1 MHLEKTGNLNI
12 KITISN
18 IMKVLQD
25 YLSTIEHYVGSNSF
39 WFPYV
44 LLFVG
49 IFFTIYL
56 KFPPFRYFRHGL
68 RLVSGKYDEKH
79 HKGDT
84 THFQAL
90 ATALSGT
97 IGMGN
102 IAGVAF
108 AIFIG
113 GPAAIFWML
122 VCAAFGMTTKLVEIT
137 LSHKYREVDAQGYIV
152 GGPMHYMKNKL
163 KMPRLGAIFALLF
176 IISAFGSGVFPEINA
191 IANSLHTTAGIE
203 NSMTGTVLTVLL
215 AIILLGGIKRIAKVT
230 EKLVPF
236 MSVLYFF
243 GAILVIGSH
252 YENIIPSI
260 KMIFTNVFTG
270 TAAMGGFLGAGV
282 SFAFKQGLS
291 VGLFS
296 NEAGRGSA
304 PIAHASAR
312 TDEPAA
318 EGIVGMLGPFI
329 DTFIVCNLTALAILC
344 SGVWKEKLPNQFQ
357 FADMEIIQGVYD
369 DHIPQQQK
377 QLASYIQK
385 GKELELYTG
394 NLTLK
399 EGKIQQNVSVI
410 HARSLAE
417 GVRVYNRKEKTL
429 YTGVLKVI
437 DGKIINDQ
445 KVIFKGKS
453 LIHSAPLT
461 TEAFARSPIK
471 GWGRWLVSLILIPFA
486 FSTTLA
492 WGYYGGR
499 CVVYL
504 WGTRYLLFFR
514 LLYCICFFIG
524 SIIDT
529 TNTWIIAN
537 ITMGL
542 AALPNLIG
550 IFLLRKDMKDT
561 INEYW
566 KNSRKDIS
574 KKVSK

>member
-1 MHLEKTGNLNI
+1 MKNYLEI
-12 KITISN
+12 
-18 IMKVLQD
+18 
-25 YLSTIEHYVGSNSF
+25 IEHYIGSSSP

-56 KFPPFRYFRHGL
+56 KFPPLRYFRHGL
-68 RLVSGKYDEKH
+68 RLVSGKYDENH

-97 IGMGN
+97 IGTGN
-102 IAGVAF
+102 ISGVAF

-163 KMPRLGAIFALLF
+163 KMPRLGAFFALMT
-176 IISAFGSGVFPEINA
+176 IIGAFGTGNFPEING
-191 IANSLHTTAGIE
+191 IVNSVYTTTGIE
-203 NSMTGTVLTVLL
+203 NYVTGAVLAVLL
-215 AIILLGGIKRIAKVT
+215 AIIILGGIKRIAKVT
-230 EKLVPF
+230 EKLIPF
-236 MSVLYFF
+236 MSILYFL
-243 GAILVIGSH
+243 GALLVIGSH
-252 YENIIPSI
+252 YENIIPSL
-260 KMIFTNVFTG
+260 KMIFTDAFTG

-282 SFAFKQGLS
+282 SFAFTKGMS
-291 VGLFS
+291 RGLFS
-296 NEAGRGSA
+296 NEAGQGSA

-329 DTFIVCNLTALAILC
+329 DTFIVCTLTALAILS
-344 SGVWKEKLPNQFQ
+344 SGVWKEKLPNRFQ

-369 DHIPQQQK
+369 DHIPKQQK
-377 QLASYIQK
+377 ELAQYIQK
-385 GKELELYTG
+385 GEGLKAYTG

-399 EGKIQQNVSVI
+399 EGRIQQDVSVI

-417 GVRVYNRKEKTL
+417 EVKVYNRGEKNLYNGTL
-429 YTGVLKVI
+429 EVVN
-437 DGKIINDQ
+437 GKIMDDRR
-445 KVIFKGKS
+445 VMFKGKS
-453 LIHSAPLT
+453 LIHSASLT
-461 TEAFARSPIK
+461 TVAFSRSPMKK
-471 GWGRWLVSLILIPFA
+471 GGHWVVSLSLILLA

-504 WGTRYLLFFR
+504 WGTKYLFFYN
-514 LLYCICFFIG
+514 LLYCIGFFIA
-524 SIIDT
+524 SFIDT
-529 TNTWIIAN
+529 KFIWTISEIA
-537 ITMGL
+537 MSL
-542 AALPNLIG
+542 MAMPNLIG
-550 IFLLRKDMKDT
+550 IFLLRKDMKYT
-561 INEYW
+561 INNYW
-566 KNSRKDIS
+566 KNSRKDI
-574 KKVSK
+574 